1 MKRYKFILVF
11 TIVIGILM
19 CVCGCDD
26 TNKRTNKEISF
37 SNIIEKKEVDL
48 LSTLF
53 KESNISQKNGDKIL
67 SSINDYNDTI
77 GVDLLNKNGIIDLSS
92 AIPQYD
98 DVKIDEMWLKKNDMF
113 IGYNCRITAFQL
125 MKDFIT
131 VEDISKSNES
141 SIFMDLDALNYS
153 KDNYFSKDEMNKFKA
168 IYSTIETTSSKDFN
182 EQFKIQKDYWD
193 SIGVKFN
200 ENNKMSLISVYL
212 HNHFSENEN
221 ELIIGHTG
229 ILFNTE
235 DGYIFFEKLSFQL
248 PYQMIRFNSKKELK
262 QYLMSSYDIDT
273 TGECSK
279 PFILENNHL
288 LN

>member
-26 TNKRTNKEISF
+26 TNKKTNKEISF

-229 ILFNTE
+229 ILFSTE

>member
-1 MKRYKFILVF
+1 MKRYKYILVF
-11 TIVIGILM
+11 TIVISILM

-26 TNKRTNKEISF
+26 TNKKTNKEISF
-37 SNIIEKKEVDL
+37 SNIIEKKDVDL

-67 SSINDYNDTI
+67 SSIKDYNDTI
-77 GVDLLNKNGIIDLSS
+77 GVDLLNKDGIIDLSS
-92 AIPQYD
+92 AIPKYD

-131 VEDISKSNES
+131 VEDISKSNDS

-200 ENNKMSLISVYL
+200 ENNKISLISVYL

-235 DGYIFFEKLSFQL
+235 DGYVFFEKLSFQL

>member
-11 TIVIGILM
+11 TIVISILM
-19 CVCGCDD
+19 CVYVCDD
-26 TNKRTNKEISF
+26 TNKKTNKEISF
-37 SNIIEKKEVDL
+37 SNIIENKEVDL

>member
-1 MKRYKFILVF
+1 MKRYKYILVF
-11 TIVIGILM
+11 TIVISILM

-26 TNKRTNKEISF
+26 TNKKTNKEISF
-37 SNIIEKKEVDL
+37 SNIIEKKDVDL

-67 SSINDYNDTI
+67 SSIKDYNDTI
-77 GVDLLNKNGIIDLSS
+77 GVDLLNKDGIIDLSS
-92 AIPQYD
+92 AIPKYD

-131 VEDISKSNES
+131 VEDISKSNDS

-200 ENNKMSLISVYL
+200 ENNKISLISVYL

-235 DGYIFFEKLSFQL
+235 DGYVFFEKLSFQL

-273 TGECSK
+273 TGECCK

>member
-11 TIVIGILM
+11 TIMIGILM

-26 TNKRTNKEISF
+26 TNKKTNKEISF
-37 SNIIEKKEVDL
+37 SNIIEKKDVDL

-67 SSINDYNDTI
+67 SSIKDYNDII
-77 GVDLLNKNGIIDLSS
+77 GVDLLNKDGIIDLSS
-92 AIPQYD
+92 AIPKYD
-98 DVKIDEMWLKKNDMF
+98 DIKIDEMWLKKNDMF

-153 KDNYFSKDEMNKFKA
+153 KDNYFSKDEMNRFKA

>member
-11 TIVIGILM
+11 TIVTGILM

-26 TNKRTNKEISF
+26 TNKKTNKEISF

>member
-11 TIVIGILM
+11 TIMIGILM
-19 CVCGCDD
+19 CVCGCYD
-26 TNKRTNKEISF
+26 TNKKTNKEISF
-37 SNIIEKKEVDL
+37 SNIIEKKDVDL

-67 SSINDYNDTI
+67 SSIKDYNDII
-77 GVDLLNKNGIIDLSS
+77 GVDLLNKDGIIDLSS
-92 AIPQYD
+92 AIPKYD
-98 DVKIDEMWLKKNDMF
+98 DIKIDEMWLKKNDMF

-153 KDNYFSKDEMNKFKA
+153 KDNYFSKDEMNRFKA

>member
-26 TNKRTNKEISF
+26 INKKTNKEISF

>member
-26 TNKRTNKEISF
+26 TNKKTNKEISF

-248 PYQMIRFNSKKELK
+248 PYQMIRFNSKKELNF
-262 QYLMSSYDIDT
+262 YY
-273 TGECSK
+273 
-279 PFILENNHL
+279 
-288 LN
+288 

>member
-26 TNKRTNKEISF
+26 TNKKTNKEISF

>member
-26 TNKRTNKEISF
+26 TNKKTNKEISF

-67 SSINDYNDTI
+67 SSINDYNHTI
-77 GVDLLNKNGIIDLSS
+77 GVALLNKNGIIDLSS

>member
-26 TNKRTNKEISF
+26 TNKKINKEISF

-248 PYQMIRFNSKKELK
+248 PCQMIRFNSKKELK

>member
-26 TNKRTNKEISF
+26 TNKKTSF

>member
-26 TNKRTNKEISF
+26 TNKKTNKEISF

-98 DVKIDEMWLKKNDMF
+98 DVKIDKMWLKKNDMF

>member
-26 TNKRTNKEISF
+26 TNKKTNKEISF
-37 SNIIEKKEVDL
+37 SNRIEKKEVDL